1 LGNRHYNNDV
11 FSVNRQNYRKDG
23 EMKKLRKMISN
34 RCYEHRGGC
43 FTGWSSCTAGHVK
56 SIMQELY
63 NALKENSLLTNYF
76 VDLPA
81 ATQLS
86 VLRQVIRLRDSLTEG
101 SKEQK
106 LTENCIKLMLD
117 TRRISYDIVEIFEN
131 LRDIQ
136 ALVDDDLDSYWD
148 YC

>member
-1 LGNRHYNNDV
+1 
-11 FSVNRQNYRKDG
+11 
-23 EMKKLRKMISN
+23 MKKLREMISS
-34 RCYEHRGGC
+34 RCYDHRGGV

-63 NALKENSLLTNYF
+63 NSIKIRNDHSLLTDYF

-86 VLRQVIRLRDSLTEG
+86 VLRQVIRLRNSLNEG

>member
-1 LGNRHYNNDV
+1 
-11 FSVNRQNYRKDG
+11 
-23 EMKKLRKMISN
+23 MKKVREMISS
-34 RCYEHRGGC
+34 RCYDHRGGG
-43 FTGWSSCTAGHVK
+43 FTGWSSYVGGQIK
-56 SIMQELY
+56 GIMQELY
-63 NALKENSLLTNYF
+63 NALKERSIKIRNDHSLLTNYF

-81 ATQLS
+81 AAQLS
-86 VLRQVIRLRDSLTEG
+86 ALRQVIRLRNSLNEG

>member
-1 LGNRHYNNDV
+1 
-11 FSVNRQNYRKDG
+11 
-23 EMKKLRKMISN
+23 MKKVREMISS
-34 RCYEHRGGC
+34 RCYDHRGGG
-43 FTGWSSCTAGHVK
+43 FTGWSSYVGGQIKGVM
-56 SIMQELY
+56 IDLY
-63 NALKENSLLTNYF
+63 CALKERSIKIYKADSLLTNYF

-81 ATQLS
+81 AAQLS
-86 VLRQVIRLRDSLTEG
+86 VLRQVIRLRNILNEG

-106 LTENCIKLMLD
+106 LAENCIKLMLD

>member
-1 LGNRHYNNDV
+1 
-11 FSVNRQNYRKDG
+11 
-23 EMKKLRKMISN
+23 MKKVRRMISG
-34 RCYEHRGGC
+34 RCYEHRGGV
-43 FTGWSSCTAGHVK
+43 FTGWSSCTASHVK

-63 NALKENSLLTNYF
+63 NALKERSIKIRNDHSLLTDYF

-81 ATQLS
+81 AAQLS
-86 VLRQVIRLRDSLTEG
+86 ALRQVIRLRNSLTEG